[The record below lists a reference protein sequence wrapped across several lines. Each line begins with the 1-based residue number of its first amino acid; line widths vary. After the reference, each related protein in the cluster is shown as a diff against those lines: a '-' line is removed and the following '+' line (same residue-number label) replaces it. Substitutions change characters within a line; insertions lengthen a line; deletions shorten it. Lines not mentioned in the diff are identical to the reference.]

1 MVKKL
6 FDENV
11 QEEQTME
18 TSVSEVQEVEGPK
31 VKQMVRWI
39 SMGVNETGDSVFTV
53 DEELSSYLA
62 RGYRLLGTHYIGTD
76 PSNGIGVFYVLVHD

>member
-11 QEEQTME
+11 QEEQTMD
-18 TSVSEVQEVEGPK
+18 TVGTEVNDSQR

-39 SMGVNETGDSVFTV
+39 SMGVNETGDSVFSV
-53 DEELSSYLA
+53 DDELSGYLA
-62 RGYRLLGTHYIGTD
+62 RGYRLLDTHYIGTD